1 MSFISK
7 YNKELYHY
15 GVLGMKWG
23 VRRGNVSKAYEK
35 ASKKLDKLDAKVEKK
50 QQKANKLSAKADRKI
65 RSSFAS
71 DESTDIAVSK
81 ATGAQ
86 REVTKAIAKAD
97 KWYRKMDATFRD
109 TDISLS
115 EEQIA
120 KGKGYMDQLN
130 MRSQLKYMRLG

>member
-1 MSFISK
+1 MSFITE

-23 VRRGNVSKAYEK
+23 VRRGNTAKAYEK
-35 ASKKLDKLDAKVEKK
+35 ASKKLNKLDAKVEKK

-71 DESTDIAVSK
+71 DRATDKAVTKASEAQRDVSK
-81 ATGAQ
+81 AI
-86 REVTKAIAKAD
+86 VKAD
-97 KWYRKMDATFRD
+97 KWYRKMDKTFRD
-109 TDISLS
+109 TDVSLS
-115 EEQIA
+115 KEQIA
-120 KGKGYMDQLN
+120 KGKSYMDQLN